1 MEDEE
6 SFDEQLTQLFED
18 LELRNTPGLCETAY
32 EVLERLLSNIVQNPE
47 DDRFRVLKKRNQV
60 VQSKLLP
67 CVGML
72 ALLSFLGFTALD
84 QDNMIFKGDLSNL
97 EIAMVVANCRLP
109 ELRNS
114 LRKQGSRV
122 QRRRPL

>member
-18 LELRNTPGLCETAY
+18 LELRNTPSLCETAY

-67 CVGML
+67 CTGMV

-97 EIAMVVANCRLP
+97 EIAMVVANSRLP
-109 ELRNS
+109 DLRI
-114 LRKQGSRV
+114 LRRQGSRV